1 MDHVLWVGGPPGSGK
16 TTVASILAR
25 RHGLRLY
32 SADTRTWK
40 HRDRAIAAGNAA
52 ALRWERLAPDLR
64 RTQPADELLAMSL
77 HRDRGQMVVDDVRAL
92 PNAPL
97 VIAEGSVIRP
107 ADLPPGSV
115 AAWLM
120 PPVGVQAQR
129 LRTRDGQGV
138 PLYEL
143 LAEVIAEEVTVA
155 GARVVVARDQSQA
168 VAELEMLFAERLA
181 RGPVAR
187 SVDERRVLLREANL
201 DIVDQV
207 RGYYARPWAQGNP
220 EAVVRSFICEC
231 AVTTCESFVASSVR
245 LAAARPVM
253 EASH

>member
-1 MDHVLWVGGPPGSGK
+1 
-16 TTVASILAR
+16 
-25 RHGLRLY
+25 
-32 SADTRTWK
+32 
-40 HRDRAIAAGNAA
+40 
-52 ALRWERLAPDLR
+52 
-64 RTQPADELLAMSL
+64 
-77 HRDRGQMVVDDVRAL
+77 
-92 PNAPL
+92 
-97 VIAEGSVIRP
+97 
-107 ADLPPGSV
+107 
-115 AAWLM
+115 
-120 PPVGVQAQR
+120 
-129 LRTRDGQGV
+129 V